1 VDFGALPPEVN
12 SGRMYMGAGSG
23 PLVVAASAWDG
34 LAAALSSAASS
45 YQAAIVE
52 LTGGQ
57 WLGAASVS
65 MAAAAAPYVAWM
77 NTTAIQ
83 AETTSNQARSA
94 AAAYEA
100 AFTATVPPPLIA
112 ANRALLMAL
121 IATNFVG
128 QNTPAI
134 AATEGQYGEMWAQDA
149 AAMYGYAGAS
159 AAATTLTPFSA
170 PSQNTNPAGV
180 GAQAAAVGQS
190 VGTSASSVQST
201 VSQVLS
207 SLSAVP
213 NALGS
218 LASGSSSFDPVTW
231 LLDVLNSPLGTALNT
246 FSTTLSI
253 PLNNIGSGGSFLAVD
268 AIYMV
273 APLITA
279 AFPGL
284 APVAPA
290 AASAAAASDVSGIPE
305 GAGSTLVGAAGS
317 TGGADVTAGL
327 GRAAS
332 VGGLSVPQAWGSAAP
347 EIRLAARGLPM
358 AGPDAAPQAEVAGPG
373 GWFGGMPPIGSV
385 VNAPR
390 ISQGPSDPRLR
401 HKVIPQI
408 ATGGSLLAGPPDAQ
422 TKPTRR
428 DSDVLGELSE
438 RERHELNELRQE
450 MEELA
455 MERDAVARL
464 IKEAIRP

>member
-1 VDFGALPPEVN
+1 VNFGALPPEIN
-12 SGRMYMGAGSG
+12 SGRMYVGAGAG
-23 PLVVAASAWDG
+23 PLVAAASAWDG
-34 LAAALSSAASS
+34 LAAAMSSAARA
-45 YQAAIVE
+45 YQAAILE

-57 WLGAASVS
+57 WLGAASIS
-65 MAAAAAPYVAWM
+65 MAAAAFPYVAWM
-77 NTTAIQ
+77 NATATQ
-83 AETTSNQARSA
+83 AESTANQARSA

-121 IATNFVG
+121 VATNIFG
-128 QNTPAI
+128 QNTPTI
-134 AATEGQYGEMWAQDA
+134 AATEAQYTEMWAQDA

-159 AAATTLTPFSA
+159 AAATTLTPFGT

-180 GAQAAAVGQS
+180 GAQSVSAAAS
-190 VGTSASSVQST
+190 SAQAT
-201 VSQVLS
+201 VSQMLS

-231 LLDVLNSPLGTALNT
+231 LLDVVNSPLGTALNT
-246 FSTTLSI
+246 FSTAVSMPVNTV
-253 PLNNIGSGGSFLAVD
+253 GSGGSFLAVD

-284 APVAPA
+284 APAAGELVPGVAPMAATPGA
-290 AASAAAASDVSGIPE
+290 AALASV
-305 GAGSTLVGAAGS
+305 
-317 TGGADVTAGL
+317 GGADVSAGL

-332 VGGLSVPQAWGSAAP
+332 VGDLSVPQSWGSAAP
-347 EIRLAARGLPM
+347 EIRLAARGLPI
-358 AGPDAAPQAEVAGPG
+358 AGPDALPQAEAAGPA
-373 GWFGGMPPIGSV
+373 GWFGGMPPIGGV

-390 ISQGPSDPRLR
+390 IGESSSNSRFR

-408 ATGGSLLAGPPDAQ
+408 ATGGSLLASPPDSQ
-422 TKPTRR
+422 PKPTRR
-428 DSDVLGELSE
+428 RSDGELGE

-450 MEELA
+450 MAELA

>member
-1 VDFGALPPEVN
+1 VNFGALPPEVN

-34 LAAALSSAASS
+34 LAAAMSSAASS
-45 YQAAIVE
+45 YQSAILE
-52 LTGGQ
+52 LTGAQ

-65 MAAAAAPYVAWM
+65 MAAAAFPYVQWM
-77 NTTAIQ
+77 NTTAAQ
-83 AETTSNQARSA
+83 AELTANQARSA

-100 AFTATVPPPLIA
+100 AFTATVPPPVIA

-121 IATNFVG
+121 VATNIFG
-128 QNTPAI
+128 QNTAAI
-134 AATEGQYGEMWAQDA
+134 AATEAQYGEMWAQDA

-170 PSQNTNPAGV
+170 PAQNTN
-180 GAQAAAVGQS
+180 AAAVGAQS
-190 VGTSASSVQST
+190 VSAAAS
-201 VSQVLS
+201 
-207 SLSAVP
+207 SAVP

-218 LASGSSSFDPVTW
+218 LASGASSFDPVTW
-231 LLDVLNSPLGTALNT
+231 LLGVLQSPLGTALNT
-246 FSTTLSI
+246 FSTAVSMPI
-253 PLNNIGSGGSFLAVD
+253 NSVGNSGSFLAVD
-268 AIYMV
+268 AIYFV

-290 AASAAAASDVSGIPE
+290 AAAAPWAAAASDVSGMTA
-305 GAGSTLVGAAGS
+305 GAGSALAGS
-317 TGGADVTAGL
+317 VSGADVSAGL

-332 VGGLSVPQAWGSAAP
+332 VGDLSVPQSWGSAAP
-347 EIRLAARGLPM
+347 EIRLAARGLSM
-358 AGPDAAPQAEVAGPG
+358 AGLDALPQAEAAGPG

-390 ISQGPSDPRLR
+390 IGEGPSQPRSR
-401 HKVIPQI
+401 HRVIPEI
-408 ATGGSLLAGPPDAQ
+408 ATGASLPASPPDSQ
-422 TKPTRR
+422 PTPTRR
-428 DSDVLGELSE
+428 GADGELGE
-438 RERHELNELRQE
+438 RERLELNELRQE
-450 MEELA
+450 MADLA

>member
-1 VDFGALPPEVN
+1 MDFGALPPEVN

-23 PLVVAASAWDG
+23 PFVVAASAWDG
-34 LAAALSSAASS
+34 LAASLNSAASA
-45 YQAAIVE
+45 YRAAILG
-52 LTGGQ
+52 LTGGD

-65 MAAAAAPYVAWM
+65 MAAAAFPYVAWM
-77 NTTAIQ
+77 NSTAAQ
-83 AETTSNQARSA
+83 AELTANQARSA

-100 AFTATVPPPLIA
+100 AFTATVPPPVIA
-112 ANRALLMAL
+112 ANRASLTMLV
-121 IATNFVG
+121 ATNVFG
-128 QNTPAI
+128 QNTAAI
-134 AATEGQYGEMWAQDA
+134 AATEADYGEMWAQDV

-159 AAATTLTPFSA
+159 AAATTLTPFNTPA
-170 PSQNTNPAGV
+170 QNTNPAGIA
-180 GAQAAAVGQS
+180 AQAAAVGQAA
-190 VGTSASSVQST
+190 GTAASSAQST
-201 VSQVLS
+201 VSQVLNT
-207 SLSAVP
+207 VP
-213 NALGS
+213 KALQG
-218 LASGSSSFDPVTW
+218 LASGGPVEW
-231 LLDVLNSPLGTALNT
+231 LLEILTSPLGIALNT
-246 FSTTLSI
+246 FSTALSI
-253 PLNNIGSGGSFLAVD
+253 PLNDVGSGGSFLAVD

-284 APVAPA
+284 APVAGELVPGTAPMAAAPA
-290 AASAAAASDVSGIPE
+290 AAALASA
-305 GAGSTLVGAAGS
+305 
-317 TGGADVTAGL
+317 GGADVSAGL

-358 AGPDAAPQAEVAGPG
+358 ANLDALPQAEAAGPP

-390 ISQGPSDPRLR
+390 IGEGPSGPRFR
-401 HKVIPQI
+401 HKVIPPI
-408 ATGGSLLAGPPDAQ
+408 ATGGSLLASPPDSQ

-428 DSDVLGELSE
+428 GADGELSE
-438 RERHELNELRQE
+438 RERHELDELRQE
-450 MEELA
+450 MAELA